1 MHYLP
6 IRKKGSSYVTCCPR
20 LTTYVLITGS
30 LRCTDAQ
37 KISPNFFSFI
47 CLAVAALF
55 SLVCAFILSN
65 RIIMDTPGGRYQR
78 RLGHPQ
84 RLIRRISWL
93 SGSTCALLPVSFIMA
108 VVETVY
114 SMQLYPL
121 VRYFSA
127 WRSGDQPLCSLSA
140 QYADMVSPQQP

>member
-47 CLAVAALF
+47 CLAVAAL
-55 SLVCAFILSN
+55 ILSN

-84 RLIRRISWL
+84 CLIRRISWL

-108 VVETVY
+108 VIEAVY
-114 SMQLYPL
+114 SVQLYPL